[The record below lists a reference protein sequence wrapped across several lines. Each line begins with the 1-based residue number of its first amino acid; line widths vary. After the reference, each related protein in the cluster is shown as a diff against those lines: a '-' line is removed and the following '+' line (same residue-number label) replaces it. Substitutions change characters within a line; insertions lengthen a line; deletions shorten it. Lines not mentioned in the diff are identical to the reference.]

1 MIHDCFR
8 FLQDPCKSC
17 IGGGVCKG
25 FGFVGVEFNGSG
37 FRGSG
42 LGGLGF

>member
-17 IGGGVCKG
+17 IGGVCKG